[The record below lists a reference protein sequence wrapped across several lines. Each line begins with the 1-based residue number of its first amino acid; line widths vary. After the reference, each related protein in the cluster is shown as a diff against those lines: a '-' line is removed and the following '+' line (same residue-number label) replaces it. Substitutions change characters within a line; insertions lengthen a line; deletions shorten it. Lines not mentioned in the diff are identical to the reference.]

1 MNDKPQML
9 MFVYNDLTTDARVQ
23 RSLDTLKQAF
33 DITILSTGD
42 PYERDG
48 IKNVVLNSSK
58 TGMRKYFD
66 ISRQVISYGKK
77 HQFEYL
83 YLHDYYSCIPG
94 LRLYKKHKTIYDA
107 HELIIGT
114 KQFPAPKR
122 EKFFGFFEK
131 LIVDRVQL
139 IISADAKRAE
149 MMRNFYKLNEIPYVV
164 PNYSELPIDEE
175 YSFTPDLIEF
185 FKDKRK
191 TLVYAGALTGG
202 RNIEKIILSA
212 AQLTGEYK
220 VLIVGDGGEK
230 SKLEKIASECNGLK
244 YLFTGSVPYKHLGS
258 ILRRCDV
265 GYLSYPMTNL
275 NNIYCAPNKIY
286 EYASVEL
293 PMICND
299 NTNLIS
305 IVGAS
310 RIGVCVSEKGKEG
323 CSRSIEEA
331 LELLHQDYD
340 TYKKNIQTFRKENS
354 WAIISEKYL
363 SKVQSI

>member
-1 MNDKPQML
+1 MIERPPML

-23 RSLDTLKQAF
+23 RSLDTLNQGF
-33 DITILSTGD
+33 DITIISTGD
-42 PYERDG
+42 PYDHDG
-48 IKNVVLNSSK
+48 IKNVVIKTSK

-66 ISRQVISYGKK
+66 IVRQVITYGKS
-77 HQFEYL
+77 HPFEYL

-94 LRLYKKHKTIYDA
+94 LILCKKHKTIYDA

-114 KQFPAPKR
+114 KQFPAPRR

-131 LIVDRVQL
+131 QIVDRVQL
-139 IISADAKRAE
+139 IICADRKRSE
-149 MMRNFYKLNEIPYVV
+149 MMRDYYKLKETPYVV

-175 YSFTPDLIEF
+175 YSFSPNLTEF

-212 AQLTGEYK
+212 AKLTDEYK
-220 VLIVGDGGEK
+220 VLIIGDGGEK
-230 SKLEKIASECNGLK
+230 PKLEKIASGCNNLK
-244 YLFTGSVPYKHLGS
+244 CFFTGSVPYKHLGS
-258 ILRRCDV
+258 ILKRCDV

-299 NTNLIS
+299 NPNLIS
-305 IVGAS
+305 IVGTS
-310 RIGVCVSEKGKEG
+310 RIGVCVSEAGRED

-331 LELLHQDYD
+331 LALLSRDYD
-340 TYKKNIQTFRKENS
+340 TYKNNIQTFRKENS
-354 WAIISEKYL
+354 WAVISKKYL
-363 SKVQSI
+363 SEVQNV

>member
-1 MNDKPQML
+1 MIDKPKML

-33 DITILSTGD
+33 DITILSIGE
-42 PYERDG
+42 PFEHDG

-58 TGMRKYFD
+58 TRMHKYFA
-66 ISRQVISYGKK
+66 IARQVITYGKK

-94 LRLYKKHKTIYDA
+94 LRLHKKHKTIYDA

-114 KQFPAPKR
+114 KQFPAPRR

-131 LIVDRVQL
+131 LIVGRVEL
-139 IISADAKRAE
+139 IICADGKRAE
-149 MMRNFYKLNEIPYVV
+149 MMRDYYKLKDTPYVV
-164 PNYSELPIDEE
+164 PNYSELPIDED
-175 YSFTPDLIEF
+175 YSFSPDLIEF
-185 FKDKRK
+185 FNDKRK
-191 TLVYAGALTGG
+191 TLVYAGALTSG

-212 AQLTGEYK
+212 AQLTSEYK
-220 VLIVGDGGEK
+220 VLVVGDGGEK
-230 SKLEKIASECNGLK
+230 TKLEKIASGCNGLK
-244 YLFTGSVPYKHLGS
+244 YMFTGSVPYKHLGS
-258 ILRRCDV
+258 ILKRCDV

-299 NTNLIS
+299 NPNLIS

-310 RIGVCVSEKGKEG
+310 RIGVCVTEKGKEG

-340 TYKKNIQTFRKENS
+340 TYKNNIQTFRKENS

>member
-1 MNDKPQML
+1 MTEKPKML

-23 RSLDTLKQAF
+23 RSLDTLKQTF
-33 DITILSTGD
+33 DITILSTGK
-42 PYERDG
+42 PYEYIG
-48 IKNVVLNSSK
+48 IKNVVLSSSK

-66 ISRQVISYGKK
+66 IVRQVITYVNK
-77 HQFEYL
+77 HQSEYL

-94 LRLYKKHKTIYDA
+94 LRLYKRHKTIYDA

-114 KQFPAPKR
+114 NQYPVPRR
-122 EKFFGFFEK
+122 EKFFGFFER

-139 IISADAKRAE
+139 IICADEKRAE
-149 MMRNFYKLNEIPYVV
+149 MMQDYYKLKHVPYVV
-164 PNYSELPIDEE
+164 PNYSELPIDED
-175 YSFTPDLIEF
+175 YSFSPDLIEYF
-185 FKDKRK
+185 TDKRK

-230 SKLEKIASECNGLK
+230 SKLEKIASECNRLK
-244 YLFTGSVPYKHLGS
+244 YKFTGSVPYKHLGS
-258 ILRRCDV
+258 ILKRCDV

-275 NNIYCAPNKIY
+275 NNIYCAPNKIF

-310 RIGVCVSEKGKEG
+310 RIGVCVSDKGIDG

-331 LELLHQDYD
+331 LALLHQDYD
-340 TYKKNIQTFRKENS
+340 IYKKNIQTFRTEHS
-354 WAIISEKYL
+354 WALISEKYL